1 MKREKDKGQNPHFPN
16 DQVEIVAKDY
26 RNNETVLKEI
36 EKNIELLNAIESK
49 YSRQLDKIL
58 TINSIDNLKRE
69 LVNDLI
75 EIINTNYEKN
85 YELTNYRIK
94 KIWIDENKGTP
105 YIGLK
110 VIIDQLKPITIIV
123 GINNTGKTISFEKLF
138 HLFCSYQKEK
148 TSINRLVTKIE
159 LILIDDKNKDQEY
172 SIKYHSSFGLDGKRF
187 QISKLILDEN
197 GNVKQSLEIQD
208 PEVFLKQHL
217 LIDYNLNET
226 MFVNEIPGE
235 TIVSKYCITE
245 EKFRELFRISVINK
259 LFETVRKNLSK
270 VENKIQRTN
279 VFINAYELDISQNKY
294 KLKNI
299 KKDSKKDKLLVD
311 NEIEL
316 IQANQEFE
324 KISLKIKEQAEEEL
338 TNYRAKRN
346 ELAKKN
352 EVLKEL
358 EKFNPALLN
367 DKYEAL
373 YQTISKYCFEC
384 DSIILLE
391 DFKKRVSDDR
401 CYVCGIGEKDYS
413 LEFSVLPENDLTDF
427 INRKNTIIDEIKKL
441 KYEMNEFL
449 INKKDMIPKPENFRE
464 EIWKEI
470 QFMANVEEEITS
482 AKERFPSYNIKISTI
497 KQKNIENHNKIV
509 EKQNELIELKTY
521 QDALL
526 LLLNEKLLKYEE
538 DLYKKVKEKIF
549 SIANNILMELS
560 EENIGA
566 IDFDEKGNLVYINS
580 IFKNDDKI
588 EFEDKYINYKD
599 SKRKISQGILRKID
613 LAFSLAFL
621 FINKE
626 FSIKPLNMLIL
637 DSLHNFDNKDINLL
651 LRDLSKKNDYQI
663 LIFNTEKPS
672 NLIEKSSK
680 IVEIIRNQLMR
691 KPDTVKHIT
700 KQYNLTRFF

>member
-1 MKREKDKGQNPHFPN
+1 MQ
-16 DQVEIVAKDY
+16 
-26 RNNETVLKEI
+26 
-36 EKNIELLNAIESK
+36 LLNLPKKEKLIEM
-49 YSRQLDKIL
+49 
-58 TINSIDNLKRE
+58 INSLDNLKRE

-94 KIWIDENKGTP
+94 KIWIEENKGTP
-105 YIGLK
+105 YTGLK

-123 GINNTGKTISFEKLF
+123 GVNNTGKTTSFEKLF
-138 HLFCSYQKEK
+138 HFFCNYQKEK

-159 LILIDDKNKDQEY
+159 LILINDKNKNQEY
-172 SIKYHSSFGLDGKRF
+172 SIKYHSRFGLDGQRF
-187 QISKLILDEN
+187 QISKLILDET

-208 PEVFLKQHL
+208 PERFLKQHL

-235 TIVSKYCITE
+235 SFVSKFCITE

-270 VENKIQRTN
+270 IENKIQRTN
-279 VFINAYELDISQNKY
+279 DFINAYELDISQNKY

-299 KKDSKKDKLLVD
+299 KKDSKKDKFLVD
-311 NEIEL
+311 NDVKL

-367 DKYEAL
+367 DKYDAL
-373 YQTISKYCFEC
+373 YQIIYNYCFEC

-391 DFKKRVSDDR
+391 DFKKRVLTDR

-413 LEFSVLPENDLTDF
+413 LEFSVLPENDLTDL
-427 INRKNTIIDEIKKL
+427 INRKNTIIDEINKL
-441 KYEMNEFL
+441 KYQMNEFL
-449 INKKDMIPKPENFRE
+449 IDKKDMISKPENIRE

-497 KQKNIENHNKIV
+497 KQKNIEIRNTIV
-509 EKQNELIELKTY
+509 KKQNELIELKTN
-521 QDALL
+521 QDAL

-538 DLYKKVKEKIF
+538 DIYIKVKEKVF
-549 SIANNILMELS
+549 SITNNILMELS

-588 EFEDKYINYKD
+588 EFEDKHINYKD
-599 SKRKISQGILRKID
+599 SKKKISQGILKKID
-613 LAFSLAFL
+613 IAFSLAFL

-637 DSLHNFDNKDINLL
+637 DSLHNFDNKDIKLL

-672 NLIEKSSK
+672 NLTEKSSK

-700 KQYNLTRFF
+700 KQYNLSRFF